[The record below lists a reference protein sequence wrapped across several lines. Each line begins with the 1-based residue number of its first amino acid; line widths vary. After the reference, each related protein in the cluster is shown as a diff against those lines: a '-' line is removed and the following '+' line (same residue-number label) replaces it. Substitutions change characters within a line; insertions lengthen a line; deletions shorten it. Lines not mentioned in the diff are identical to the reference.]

1 MQADSTATLPI
12 SITGHCDPRFA
23 RVRQVFAE
31 NFVDHGEIGAAVSAF
46 VDGILVVDLCG
57 GHTDE
62 ARTTAWCPDTLVNV
76 YSVGKGVLT
85 VLTLILVERGL
96 IDLDAP
102 VATFWPEFAA
112 GGKGELS
119 VRTLLTHQGGL
130 PAVRKRLPEGAMLDW
145 TLMTE
150 ALAGE
155 VPFWPPGSAH
165 GYHVN
170 TYGYLVGELIRRVTG
185 MRVGEALRTY
195 VTGPL
200 SADFSFGLPPAEHGR
215 VASICGT
222 AANAVLREQ
231 ADWAMIFPPSGDEAY
246 DEMMWHTYFNPSGL
260 SGTGVV
266 NTAGWREAEIPSSN
280 GHGTARAVASLY
292 AAFLAGGLP
301 GTRWVGPTLRRE
313 ATMIHS
319 DGMDR
324 VLRRPSR
331 FGIGFQLSQPT
342 RPIGPNPGAFGHF
355 GYGGSLGFADP
366 EAAVAFAYLMN
377 RPGERWE
384 TVRLQRLVDALYSC
398 LR

>member
-1 MQADSTATLPI
+1 MQARNTPTLPTPI
-12 SITGHCDPRFA
+12 AGRCDPRFA
-23 RVRQVFAE
+23 RVRQAFVE
-31 NFVDHGEIGAAVSAF
+31 NFVDHGEVGAALSVF
-46 VDGILVVDLCG
+46 VDGVLVVDLCG

-62 ARTTAWCPDTLVNV
+62 TRTAPWCPDTLVNV
-76 YSVGKGVLT
+76 YSVGKGVLA

-102 VATFWPEFAA
+102 VATFWPEFAV
-112 GGKGELS
+112 GGKSALT
-119 VRTLLTHQGGL
+119 VRALLAHRAGL
-130 PAVRKRLPEGAMLDW
+130 PALRKRLPEGAMFDW
-145 TLMTE
+145 AVMTG

-155 VPFWPPGSAH
+155 VPFWVPGSAH

-185 MRVGEALRTY
+185 MRVGEAVRTY

-200 SADFSFGLPPAEHGR
+200 DADFSFGLPPAEHGR
-215 VASICGT
+215 AASICG
-222 AANAVLREQ
+222 AAADVVLRGPAE
-231 ADWAMIFPPSGDEAY
+231 WAMAFPPTGDEAY
-246 DEMMWHTYFNPSGL
+246 DQMMWHAYFNPSGL

-266 NTAGWREAEIPSSN
+266 NTAAWREAEIPSSN
-280 GHGTARAVASLY
+280 GHGTARAVAAVY
-292 AAFLAGGLP
+292 AAFLAGGP
-301 GTRWVGPTLRRE
+301 PSTRWVGPMLRRE

-319 DGMDR
+319 DGEDR

-331 FGIGFQLSQPT
+331 FGLGFQLPQPT

-355 GYGGSLGFADP
+355 GYGGSLGCADP

-384 TVRLQRLVDALYSC
+384 TARLQRLVDALYSC